1 MTTKI
6 RHLVMDVG
14 LAPDQS
20 SVLLDMVYGWLDD
33 VAATYG
39 SRLGELPPTTQ
50 KALSTR
56 QDVQVTVTKLLNLAE
71 DISVKEGNLKR
82 AREATLSKVMAQADS
97 KLSPEGLQAMRD
109 DSEAK
114 LQAWATGKM
123 ASLVAERDELTRAMT
138 LAQQSLDDLILNMAE
153 DVGKELGPAPCEL
166 KADEL
171 QRDLEALELAE
182 LEKLLGPQLRDGS
195 VEALPETKPTEL
207 EATEP
212 QQEPVPKK
220 PTELKALELR
230 QQEPVPKKPT
240 ELEALECRQQEP
252 VPKKPTE
259 LEALECRQ
267 QEPVPKKKPTEL
279 EALELRQQEPVPK
292 KKPTELEALERQQ
305 EPVPVPNKLTT
316 ELEAPER
323 RECKMEEVKR
333 SDTMDVDQGIEHAEL
348 HRCHYACH
356 DSCA

>member
-56 QDVQVTVTKLLNLAE
+56 QDVQATVTKLLNLAE
-71 DISVKEGNLKR
+71 DISAKEGNLKR

-109 DSEAK
+109 DSE
-114 LQAWATGKM
+114 
-123 ASLVAERDELTRAMT
+123 RDQLTRTMT
-138 LAQQSLDDLILNMAE
+138 LAQQSLDDLIVSMAE
-153 DVGKELGPAPCEL
+153 DVAKDLGPAPCEL

-171 QRDLEALELAE
+171 DRDLEALELAE
-182 LEKLLGPQLRDGS
+182 LEKLLGPHLSKAPQLRDGS

-212 QQEPVPKK
+212 QQHPVPKK
-220 PTELKALELR
+220 PTRTTPAGAS
-230 QQEPVPKKPT
+230 PK
-240 ELEALECRQQEP
+240 EAHRVGGPRTPAEAS
-252 VPKKPTE
+252 PK
-259 LEALECRQ
+259 EADRVGG
-267 QEPVPKKKPTEL
+267 PRTPAGASPSPKQ
-279 EALELRQQEPVPK
+279 AD
-292 KKPTELEALERQQ
+292 ERVGGSQ
-305 EPVPVPNKLTT
+305 
-316 ELEAPER
+316 A
-323 RECKMEEVKR
+323 
-333 SDTMDVDQGIEHAEL
+333 
-348 HRCHYACH
+348 
-356 DSCA
+356 

>member
-71 DISVKEGNLKR
+71 DISAKEGNLKR

-138 LAQQSLDDLILNMAE
+138 LAQQSLDDLILSMAE

-182 LEKLLGPQLRDGS
+182 LEKLLGPQPWRLF
-195 VEALPETKPTEL
+195 L
-207 EATEP
+207 
-212 QQEPVPKK
+212 
-220 PTELKALELR
+220 
-230 QQEPVPKKPT
+230 
-240 ELEALECRQQEP
+240 
-252 VPKKPTE
+252 
-259 LEALECRQ
+259 
-267 QEPVPKKKPTEL
+267 
-279 EALELRQQEPVPK
+279 
-292 KKPTELEALERQQ
+292 
-305 EPVPVPNKLTT
+305 
-316 ELEAPER
+316 
-323 RECKMEEVKR
+323 KR
-333 SDTMDVDQGIEHAEL
+333 SPQSW
-348 HRCHYACH
+348 RPQNP
-356 DSCA
+356 SKSQSRRSPQS